1 MFWEIY
7 LVCLTY
13 LTIRFIMEIRHEHMP
28 VDGLEMAHFWGIVF
42 FVVTPVLNV
51 YTALMMLFFYKSP
64 YKKQKV

>member
-1 MFWEIY
+1 
-7 LVCLTY
+7 
-13 LTIRFIMEIRHEHMP
+13 MEIRHEHMP